1 MITFLQATFEGLSL
15 GAVYSLV
22 AIGFVLIYKATDVL
36 SFAQPALVVVG
47 AGLISAL
54 AVDRGVPFWIAFIV
68 GILLTGIIGLV
79 MERTFLRPMVGEPV
93 FSVAILTIGID
104 ILLRTVL
111 NNWIGLNPRYLGDP
125 FQSFGNF
132 GSVNVGGVTLKYL
145 EIAALFTGIALIILL
160 SVFFKR
166 SKYGVAMMAT
176 SYDQEAALAQGINV
190 GRIFGLVWLISGVLA
205 GFAGFFI
212 TGGFN
217 TLTQA
222 SFLSALRVLPAVA
235 IGGLDSIPGAVIGS
249 LIIGLTQGYVAYY
262 QLMLEGVIG
271 FSLGS
276 GFSLIAPYLIMFF
289 ILIFRPD
296 GLFGTKEVE
305 RV

>member
-54 AVDRGVPFWIAFIV
+54 AVDRGIPFWIAFIV

-145 EIAALFTGIALIILL
+145 EIAALFTGVVLIILL

-289 ILIFRPD
+289 ILIFKPD

>member
-54 AVDRGVPFWIAFIV
+54 AVDRGVPFWIAFIA
-68 GILLTGIIGLV
+68 GILLTGIIGLI

-145 EIAALFTGIALIILL
+145 EIAALFTGVALIILL

-289 ILIFRPD
+289 ILIFKPD

>member
-68 GILLTGIIGLV
+68 GILLTGIIGLI

-145 EIAALFTGIALIILL
+145 EIAALFTGVVLIILL

-271 FSLGS
+271 FTLGS